1 MSETA
6 SMPDNISPLPP
17 ALGGLLARSS
27 VPARL
32 LRAPAPDR
40 SVLDLAVSAA
50 LCAPDHG
57 GLRPWRFVFIE
68 GEARLALGDLLV
80 AAMLAR
86 APDTPPERLEI
97 ERAKP
102 LRAPLVVAAG
112 AAINHERP
120 GVPPWEQEASAAAG
134 IMNFL
139 NALDAQGFGACWLS
153 SPSLK
158 DPAVMSALGFAEGD
172 SLLGWI
178 YVGTPDADRPRP
190 NRPAPEAF
198 RRDWMPVR

>member
-1 MSETA
+1 
-6 SMPDNISPLPP
+6 MPDNISPLPP
-17 ALGGLLARSS
+17 ALGGLLARAS

-40 SVLDLAVSAA
+40 AVRDLAVSAA

-80 AAMLAR
+80 ASTLAR

-139 NALDAQGFGACWLS
+139 SALDAQGFGACWLS
-153 SPSLK
+153 SPALK
-158 DPAVMSALGFAEGD
+158 DPAVKVALGFAEGD

-178 YVGTPDADRPRP
+178 YIGTPDADRPRP
-190 NRPAPEAF
+190 IRPAPEAF
-198 RRDWMPVR
+198 RRDWAPGRR

>member
-1 MSETA
+1 
-6 SMPDNISPLPP
+6 MPDNIAPLPAVP
-17 ALGGLLARSS
+17 ADLLARSS

-40 SVLDLAVSAA
+40 SALDLAVSAA
-50 LCAPDHG
+50 LRAPDHG
-57 GLRPWRFVFIE
+57 GLRPWRFVFIQ
-68 GEARLALGDLLV
+68 GEDRGALGDLL
-80 AAMLAR
+80 AASMRAR
-86 APDTPPERLEI
+86 APDTPAERLEV

-139 NALDAQGFGACWLS
+139 NMLDAQGFGACWLS

-158 DPAVMSALGFAEGD
+158 DPAVKAALGFAEGD

-178 YVGTPDADRPRP
+178 YAGTPGEDRPRP
-190 NRPAPEAF
+190 SRPGPDAF
-198 RRDWMPVR
+198 RRDWAPGR

>member
-1 MSETA
+1 M
-6 SMPDNISPLPP
+6 
-17 ALGGLLARSS
+17 
-27 VPARL
+27 
-32 LRAPAPDR
+32 
-40 SVLDLAVSAA
+40 
-50 LCAPDHG
+50 
-57 GLRPWRFVFIE
+57 
-68 GEARLALGDLLV
+68 ALGDLLV
-80 AAMLAR
+80 DAMLAR
-86 APDTPPERLEI
+86 APDTPAERLEI

-158 DPAVMSALGFAEGD
+158 DPAVKFALGFAEGD
-172 SLLGWI
+172 SLLGWV
-178 YVGTPDADRPRP
+178 YVGTPDAERPRP
-190 NRPAPEAF
+190 NRPAPEGF
-198 RRDWMPVR
+198 RRDWVPTR

>member
-1 MSETA
+1 MS
-6 SMPDNISPLPP
+6 DNLSPPP
-17 ALGGLLARSS
+17 ALHALLGRSS

-32 LRAPAPDR
+32 LRAPGPDR
-40 SVLDLAVSAA
+40 AVLDLAVSAA
-50 LCAPDHG
+50 LRAPDHG

-68 GEARLALGDLLV
+68 GEARKALGGLLV
-80 AAMLAR
+80 ASMLAR
-86 APDTPPERLEI
+86 APETPPERLEI

-112 AAINHERP
+112 AAINHDRP

-139 NALDAQGFGACWLS
+139 TALDTAGFGASWLS
-153 SPSLK
+153 SPALK
-158 DPAVMSALGFAEGD
+158 DPAVLAALGFAPGD

-178 YVGTPDADRPRP
+178 YVGTPEGDRPRP
-190 NRPAPEAF
+190 SRPAPAAF
-198 RRDWMPVR
+198 WRDWTPAG

>member
-1 MSETA
+1 
-6 SMPDNISPLPP
+6 MPDNIPPLPP
-17 ALGGLLARSS
+17 MLGGLLARGS

-32 LRAPAPDR
+32 LRDPAPGR
-40 SVLDLAVSAA
+40 PVLDLAVSAA
-50 LCAPDHG
+50 LRAPDHG

-68 GEARLALGDLLV
+68 GAARHALGDLL
-80 AAMLAR
+80 AASMRER
-86 APDTPPERLEI
+86 APDTPAERLEI

-112 AAINHERP
+112 AAINHDRP

-158 DPAVMSALGFAEGD
+158 DPAVKSALGFAEGD

-178 YVGTPDADRPRP
+178 YAGTPAADRPRP
-190 NRPAPEAF
+190 VRPDPEAF
-198 RRDWMPVR
+198 RRDWAPAR